1 MPLYLGK
8 QKINKV
14 LTEYSTTLVTLDTT
28 DATATADK
36 IFSGETAYANKQKI
50 TGTFTIRGELNN
62 QKTQIKNIKNA
73 MKELGVSIPSSGGT
87 LESVEWTSAGH
98 RNVSYPI
105 AYGNGIYVDTHFQYS
120 TDGINWQASNL
131 NEYGNDVKFG
141 NGVFVG
147 TTSGSGVYYST
158 DGMTWTSAAGDA
170 QSNGTYLQIGFNGSQ
185 WVICGSV
192 DEETLIPDDYPI
204 LYSAD
209 GINWEEADWYEF
221 NSIAVAYG
229 NGKWV
234 VAGWGNIIYSED
246 GHNWDYCEVDGW
258 DYFTDIC
265 YSNGTWIATAEEGI
279 YRSTDGYEW
288 TQVNNLDYFY
298 YVNGANG
305 VWLAP
310 AYNGGVYYSIDDGI
324 TWVEGQLTGKYE
336 CKPKFIDGLWI
347 ISGENGIFYS
357 VDGINWTQT
366 NVTSGAE
373 YGYITKENDILFAD
387 CNYFYYSEG
396 TYAAVEMTY
405 NEELQQNNDDLS
417 LILNGMG
424 NIDVNT
430 TAIYVSENDAEP
442 DASVGADGDL
452 WLVVSAE

>member
-36 IFSGETAYANKQKI
+36 IFSGETAYANKQKL

-62 QKTQIKNIKNA
+62 QKSKIKDIKNA
-73 MKELGVSIPSSGGT
+73 MKELGVSIPSGGGET
-87 LESVEWTSAGH
+87 LESVEWTQGGH
-98 RNVSYPI
+98 SLGSI
-105 AYGNGIYVDTHFQYS
+105 AYGNGVWVDGNFHYS

-131 NEYGNDVKFG
+131 NFSSSDIKFG
-141 NGVFVG
+141 NGVFVA
-147 TTSGSGVYYST
+147 TTPGEGIYYSI
-158 DGMTWTSAAGDA
+158 DGMTWTEAAGDA
-170 QSNGTYLQIGFNGSQ
+170 QSNGTYLGIGFNGSQ

-204 LYSAD
+204 LHSAD

-221 NSIAVAYG
+221 NSITATYG
-229 NGKWV
+229 DGKWMI
-234 VAGWGNIIYSED
+234 AGWGYIIYSED
-246 GHNWDYCEVDGW
+246 GHNWDYCDVDW

-265 YSNGTWIATAEEGI
+265 YNNGTWIATAEEGI

-288 TQVNNLDYFY
+288 TQVNNLDYFHHINY
-298 YVNGANG
+298 AND
-305 VWLAP
+305 VWLAT

-324 TWVEGQLTGKYE
+324 TWIEGQLTGEYN
-336 CKPKFIDGLWI
+336 CKPKFIDGLWVI
-347 ISGENGIFYS
+347 AGENGIFYS
-357 VDGINWTQT
+357 ADGINWTQT
-366 NVTSGAE
+366 NVTSGTTYA
-373 YGYITKENDILFAD
+373 YVTKENGILFAYCD
-387 CNYFYYSEG
+387 NPYYSEG
-396 TYAAVEMTY
+396 TYAAIEMTY
-405 NEELQQNNDDLS
+405 NEELQQNNDDLA